1 MAPTIETTKQ
11 FLFNMRL
18 KGEFTFDE
26 AVKAMEVL
34 DSLPGGNSNQI
45 HWVNSKTYKSVS
57 VGYNR

>member
-18 KGEFTFDE
+18 KDYTLDE
-26 AVKAMEVL
+26 AIEAMKVL

-45 HWVNSKTYKSVS
+45 HWINLKTHKSIS
-57 VGYNR
+57 IGYNR